1 MPAKH
6 GGFSHAP
13 IYIIVSRPAA
23 PRVTVSGVIAKIVLI
38 FDRSRTND
46 ETNKLSIKLRTEN
59 SGQLCTTGQTV
70 LPCHLDRQVDNL
82 VGESRSTSLS
92 GHTLQDQ
99 PEKRGGK

>member
-23 PRVTVSGVIAKIVLI
+23 PREAVSGVIAKIVLI

-46 ETNKLSIKLRTEN
+46 GINN
-59 SGQLCTTGQTV
+59 
-70 LPCHLDRQVDNL
+70 H
-82 VGESRSTSLS
+82 
-92 GHTLQDQ
+92 
-99 PEKRGGK
+99 